1 MAKQPQKENVFI
13 VVLVFPHLSFEIQRQ
28 QPGRKWARVRMMTQQ
43 FLLLRPLCKELN
55 EDRKRAFCLQ
65 IVASTCEMKN
75 RCSGLHSPMASLWG
89 ERRVTVQ
96 PVHNTKAKQ
105 EVHVVLTSSTAEVEC
120 PALKSLQLQLGGKK
134 GTSATGFKWSC
145 KKKKLIFRQ
154 KSVEASCCVRPSVAF
169 TKSKL
174 KSREKSCHKA
184 AALSAIHRH
193 RRPLLQICTFGCV
206 FLIPLPYF
214 PPSGAVL
221 QFRRANVCHVI
232 NSEAVLLYIR
242 RVCVC

>member
-28 QPGRKWARVRMMTQQ
+28 QPGRKRARVRMMTQQ

-120 PALKSLQLQLGGKK
+120 LALKSLQLQLGGKK
-134 GTSATGFKWSC
+134 RNKCDWVQMILQ
-145 KKKKLIFRQ
+145 KKKID
-154 KSVEASCCVRPSVAF
+154 
-169 TKSKL
+169 
-174 KSREKSCHKA
+174 
-184 AALSAIHRH
+184 I
-193 RRPLLQICTFGCV
+193 
-206 FLIPLPYF
+206 
-214 PPSGAVL
+214 
-221 QFRRANVCHVI
+221 
-232 NSEAVLLYIR
+232 
-242 RVCVC
+242 